1 MPTRRALKRSL
12 PRAYSLNSSG
22 DMSTEPGHP
31 LPALLRHNAQ
41 VVSSR
46 LGDAGVLVHLRSNRI
61 FELNVTGFRVWE
73 LIGEGLDLAAVEQ
86 RLVNEFA
93 VAPERL
99 QIEVR
104 ELVQALLQEG
114 LLDVGAEG

>member
-1 MPTRRALKRSL
+1 
-12 PRAYSLNSSG
+12 
-22 DMSTEPGHP
+22 
-31 LPALLRHNAQ
+31 LPAHLRHNAQ
-41 VVSSR
+41 VVSSK

-73 LIGEGLDLAAVEQ
+73 LIGEGLDMAAVEQ

-99 QIEVR
+99 QTEVR
-104 ELVQALLQEG
+104 ELVLALLREG
-114 LLDVGAEG
+114 LLDAGAEG

>member
-31 LPALLRHNAQ
+31 LPALLRHNSQ

-46 LGDAGVLVHLRSNRI
+46 LGDAGVRAALVEKGRLRAARWTGKDYVKGVLALADE
-61 FELNVTGFRVWE
+61 FEGERRCWE
-73 LIGEGLDLAAVEQ
+73 
-86 RLVNEFA
+86 
-93 VAPERL
+93 
-99 QIEVR
+99 
-104 ELVQALLQEG
+104 
-114 LLDVGAEG
+114 